1 MQNTYAPTVNPGDT
15 RTRCYRL
22 RINNP
27 NGSLP
32 DAIIY
37 EEDVVRLSDGERHLS
52 GRGAFTVAVDMQ
64 EQVEL
69 LNPLTDQPLGVS
81 MSAGE
86 IQAAIYS
93 WVRLQQKKR
102 DAAYLPP
109 TPAQNLDAAS
119 SLPTPAQNPE
129 GGPI

>member
-1 MQNTYAPTVNPGDT
+1 MSNAKEYTMPNTYAPTANPGDT

-27 NGSLP
+27 NGGFP

-37 EEDVVRLSDGERHLS
+37 EEDVVLLADGERHL
-52 GRGAFTVAVDMQ
+52 GDRGAFTVPVDMQ
-64 EQVEL
+64 KQVDL

-102 DAAYLPP
+102 DAA
-109 TPAQNLDAAS
+109 S

-129 GGPI
+129 GGPV

>member
-1 MQNTYAPTVNPGDT
+1 MQNTYAPTQHPGDT

-27 NGSLP
+27 NGGLP
-32 DAIIY
+32 DAIIH
-37 EEDVVRLSDGERHLS
+37 EEDVVRLSDGERHLAD
-52 GRGAFTVAVDMQ
+52 RGAFTIAIDMQ

-102 DAAYLPP
+102 D
-109 TPAQNLDAAS
+109 TAS

-129 GGPI
+129 GGPV

>member
-1 MQNTYAPTVNPGDT
+1 VEVSGK
-15 RTRCYRL
+15 
-22 RINNP
+22 
-27 NGSLP
+27 
-32 DAIIY
+32 
-37 EEDVVRLSDGERHLS
+37 RHLAD
-52 GRGAFTVAVDMQ
+52 RGAFTVPVDMQ

-102 DAAYLPP
+102 DAA
-109 TPAQNLDAAS
+109 
-119 SLPTPAQNPE
+119 SLPLTPAQNPE
-129 GGPI
+129 GGPV